1 MIRERFAPSPTGL
14 LHLGHAFSAL
24 TAWDAAG
31 HDPNQFL
38 LRIEDIDGPRCRP
51 EFETQIFDDL
61 TWLGIQWNT
70 PVMRQSERMGAYQ
83 SALQNLDRMGLI
95 YPCNCTRKD
104 IETALS
110 ARQEGDRSYQV
121 YPGTCHHKTMA
132 DFKNGDAIRLNMER
146 AVAQIPQVGYIEI
159 GDGLPKTITTSAEDL
174 VTKTGDIVLARKDIK
189 TSYHLAVVV
198 DDAAQFI
205 SHVTRGQDM
214 ANQTP
219 IHVLLQHLLG
229 FETPIYRHHRL
240 IRDDQ
245 GKRLAKRHDALALKT
260 LRSDGWTPKDI
271 RAHLDFDKIPA
282 G

>member
-24 TAWDAAG
+24 TAWEAAG
-31 HDPNQFL
+31 QDPRQFL

-51 EFETQIFDDL
+51 EYETQIYDDL
-61 TWLGIQWNT
+61 AWLGIKWDI
-70 PVMRQSERMGAYQ
+70 PVLRQSDRMAAYQ
-83 SALQNLDRMGLI
+83 CALKKLDQMGLI
-95 YPCNCTRKD
+95 YPCDCTRKD

-110 ARQEGDRSYQV
+110 ARQEGDASYQV
-121 YPGTCHHKTMA
+121 YPGTCRHKTMPE
-132 DFKNGDAIRLNMER
+132 FKDGDAIRLNMER
-146 AVAQIPQVGYIEI
+146 AVSDISQVEYTEI
-159 GDGLPKTITTSAEDL
+159 GNGSSQTITTSAQDF

-198 DDAAQFI
+198 DDAAQ
-205 SHVTRGQDM
+205 SVTHVTRGEDM
-214 ANQTP
+214 ADQTP

-229 FETPIYRHHRL
+229 FSTPTYRHHRL

-245 GKRLAKRHDALALKT
+245 GKRLATRHDALSLKT
-260 LRSDGWTPKDI
+260 LRSEGWMPKDV
-271 RAHLDFDKIPA
+271 RAYLDFDQIPA